1 MILLVFGSASSIE
14 AETHRF
20 HPEVGYQTYKVRE
33 PVLRVRPGDIV
44 ETSTLFS
51 PLFVQREGA
60 WPGEVGPIYIEG
72 ATPED
77 TLVLKI
83 VKLRPNIVSGRSGTS
98 QGYAALRKHGTRR
111 CSTSPF
117 QTACTS
123 GVSIART

>member
-1 MILLVFGSASSIE
+1 MKMLERIWVILLVLGSASSVA

-20 HPEVGYQTYKVRE
+20 DPELGYQTYKVRE

-77 TLVLKI
+77 EQRRSRDTS
-83 VKLRPNIVSGRSGTS
+83 LRPR
-98 QGYAALRKHGTRR
+98 
-111 CSTSPF
+111 
-117 QTACTS
+117 
-123 GVSIART
+123 ARLSNLQSA